1 MNPFKILVTP
11 EYFFRPRQAWLRL
24 QRGLRGPP
32 PDSAQVTLPWGDH
45 IRVHPRETIGAHLWY
60 YGIFDL
66 AVAET
71 LTRLIDPGDTTVD
84 VGANIGQMT
93 SLMRWRAGPK
103 GEVFAFEPHPDLF
116 CSLEELVQAGG
127 AAAAAAP
134 VRLFRTALSDC
145 AGSAWLDPGSRWE
158 TNQGLS
164 RVVQNSD
171 GAGGKFPVALRRLD
185 EQLPADAQVGLMK
198 VDVEGH
204 ELAVFR
210 GAEGLLARRA
220 VRDIVYEDLGEQTA
234 ELTALL
240 RAHGFE
246 IFALQ
251 ANFWRTRLCAPA
263 ERKSNRQTGEN
274 YLATLAPER
283 ALARHQPGG
292 WQVLRGGQPCAP
304 HASHA

>member
-1 MNPFKILVTP
+1 MNPFRILLTP
-11 EYFFRPRQAWLRL
+11 EYFFRPRQAWLRFS
-24 QRGLRGPP
+24 RGLSGPV
-32 PDSAQVTLPWGDH
+32 PDSAQVTLPWGDR

-66 AVAET
+66 AVAEV
-71 LTRLIDPGDTTVD
+71 LTRLIDPGDTVVD

-93 SLMRWRAGPK
+93 SLMRWRSGQT
-103 GEVFAFEPHPDLF
+103 GEVLAFEPHPELF
-116 CSLEELVQAGG
+116 RSLEELVQSGG
-127 AAAAAAP
+127 ASSALAP

-145 AGSAWLDPGSRWE
+145 TGSAWLDPGPRWE

-164 RVVQNSD
+164 RIVHHSD
-171 GAGGKFPVALRRLD
+171 RGTEKFPVELRRLD
-185 EQLPADAQVGLMK
+185 ELLAADVQIGLMK

-210 GAEGLLARRA
+210 GAERLLARRA

-234 ELTALL
+234 ELSGLL
-240 RAHGFE
+240 RAQGFE

-251 ANFWRTRLCAPA
+251 ANFWRPRLCAPE

-283 ALARHQPGG
+283 ALTRLQPGG
-292 WQVLRGGQPCAP
+292 WQVL
-304 HASHA
+304 HAG